1 MAGYYT
7 GQNGHLWLDQ
17 GGNLASMGTTV
28 ADAVAQVQSWSI
40 NIQQAMIGREA
51 LGYTDRVIVPGVR
64 SLTGSAKILY
74 YADGA
79 TGTNNKKDEPASW
92 LINKIMKKG
101 GDSGDADNDQ
111 SDLIAFRLGLGGRG
125 IKFAGYITSYS
136 MSCSVGEV
144 VAADIS
150 FEADGAIVEN
160 TLAG

>member
-1 MAGYYT
+1 MV
-7 GQNGHLWLDQ
+7 LP
-17 GGNLASMGTTV
+17 GTI
-28 ADAVAQVQSWSI
+28 DK
-40 NIQQAMIGREA
+40 RH
-51 LGYTDRVIVPGVR
+51 
-64 SLTGSAKILY
+64 
-74 YADGA
+74 
-79 TGTNNKKDEPASW
+79 EPASW
-92 LINKIMKKG
+92 LIDKIMKTG
-101 GDSGDADNDQ
+101 GDSGDAANAQ

>member
-17 GGNLASMGTTV
+17 GGNLASMGTSK

-74 YADGA
+74 YRDGA
-79 TGTNNKKDEPASW
+79 AW
-92 LINKIMKKG
+92 
-101 GDSGDADNDQ
+101 
-111 SDLIAFRLGLGGRG
+111 
-125 IKFAGYITSYS
+125 YY
-136 MSCSVGEV
+136 
-144 VAADIS
+144 
-150 FEADGAIVEN
+150 
-160 TLAG
+160 